1 MGTLYIVATP
11 IGNLSDI
18 SSRAILMLQEVP
30 VILCEDTRQT
40 KKLLDSYEVK
50 GKRLI
55 PFNDF
60 NEENVLYEVLEL
72 LQSVDVAL
80 VSDAGTPLISD
91 PGFKLVREA
100 RKKDIRVEPVPGPSS
115 VIAALS
121 ASGLPTDK
129 FLFLG
134 FPPDSLEKK
143 KNFFKKV
150 QASLMA
156 LAENKL
162 NPTVVLFE
170 SPHKLLACLEAIE
183 EIFGDIEITVA
194 REMTKIHEEFLKEH
208 VSNLK
213 THFKEVQPRGEF
225 VILLRL

>member
-18 SSRAILMLQEVP
+18 TSRAILTLQQTP
-30 VILCEDTRQT
+30 VILCEDKRQT
-40 KKLLDSYEVK
+40 KKLLDAYEIK
-50 GKRLI
+50 EKRLI

-60 NEENVLYEVLEL
+60 NEESVLYEVLQL
-72 LQSVDVAL
+72 LESVDVAL

-100 RKKDIRVEPVPGPSS
+100 RKKGFRVEPIPGPSS

-121 ASGLPTDK
+121 SSGLPTDK

-150 QASLMA
+150 SEVLSIASN
-156 LAENKL
+156 NKL
-162 NPTVVLFE
+162 NTTVVFFE
-170 SPHKLLACLEAIE
+170 SPHKLLACLDALE
-183 EIFGDIEITVA
+183 EVFGNIEIRIV
-194 REMTKIHEEFLKEH
+194 REMTKIHEEFIKNNI
-208 VSNLK
+208 SNLK
-213 THFKEVQPRGEF
+213 AHFTKHPPRGEF
-225 VILLRL
+225 VVLFRL